1 MILIS
6 NGCNA
11 CYHVLSLYLSQA
23 CNSGVRQRCQRSL
36 RMEIVQETSV
46 EKARPQSD
54 LGQAALGM
62 FACQLGEDTKYV
74 AEDTQPALHVPM
86 PVA

>member
-1 MILIS
+1 
-6 NGCNA
+6 
-11 CYHVLSLYLSQA
+11 
-23 CNSGVRQRCQRSL
+23 
-36 RMEIVQETSV
+36 MEIVQEQTSV